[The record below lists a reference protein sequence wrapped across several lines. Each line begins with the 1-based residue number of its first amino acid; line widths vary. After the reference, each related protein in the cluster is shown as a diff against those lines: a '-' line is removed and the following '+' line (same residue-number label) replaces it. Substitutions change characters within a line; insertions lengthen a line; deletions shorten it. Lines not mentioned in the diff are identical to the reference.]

1 MYVVYGQ
8 VNSLSIDSMAR
19 SKNITSYNSLCSV
32 VLTWSFLIGFFIFKI
47 KSKSEIINKSIKTSL
62 MGGFL
67 VHLRIC

>member
-8 VNSLSIDSMAR
+8 VNSLGIDSMAR
-19 SKNITSYNSLCSV
+19 SKNITSYNLCSV

-47 KSKSEIINKSIKTSL
+47 KSESEIINKSIKTSL